1 MRRIPYILLAAAL
14 FLGCNPR
21 LSAPKL
27 AQHKEYIFGREFSRD
42 SIALSEQWWQMF
54 GDTTLNHL
62 VERALAQNKNIEI
75 AASRIEEARHNLI
88 TTRATYLPALSGE
101 ISAEGKYD
109 SATDNIAQT
118 YQILPQVSWEI
129 PLFGSLR
136 HATKSAKAQIE
147 YEVWQYRGVRLSL
160 EAEVA
165 NVYFTLLQYRQDLAI
180 AQRSSELRREMVT
193 LIDSLYHYGYASGVN
208 LEQARSLLYT
218 AEADIPLYE
227 KAIAQTLLSLA
238 TLTGDTPETYINV
251 GIGKSS
257 AVTNDYRPYDIAIGI
272 PSDLLHRRP
281 DVMSA
286 YYSMQECAANVGLAR
301 SARLPSVTLTL
312 YGGTA
317 TSNLGKL
324 FSSEGWIAD
333 ALAAIT
339 QPIYNFGGLRRRELA
354 AREAYKQSLLAYEQ
368 CYIEALSDVESALV
382 AITSSREELLRYA
395 GIVKSNRNI
404 AVMTYALYRNGLSDY
419 LDVIDA
425 ERSLYSS
432 QMQFENLV
440 AQQYIN
446 YINLCKA
453 LGGGGGEMRDE
464 RRETRDERRGTRDER
479 RKTKDEGR
487 ETREC
492 RMQN

>member
-1 MRRIPYILLAAAL
+1 MRKIAYILLVATL

-21 LSAPKL
+21 LSTPKL
-27 AQHKEYIFGREFSRD
+27 AQYREYIFDKEFSRD
-42 SIALSEQWWQMF
+42 STALSDQWWQMF
-54 GDTTLNHL
+54 GDTTLNRL
-62 VERALAQNKNIEI
+62 IERTLEQNKNIDI
-75 AASRIEEARHNLI
+75 AASRIKEAHHNLSV
-88 TTRATYLPALSGE
+88 TRATYLPALSGK
-101 ISAEGKYD
+101 ISAEGKYE
-109 SATDNIAQT
+109 SATDNIAQS

-129 PLFGSLR
+129 PLFGSLH

-147 YEVWQYRGVRLSL
+147 YEVWQYRGVCLSL

-165 NVYFTLLQYRQDLAI
+165 TTYFTILQYRQDLAI
-180 AQRSSELRREMVT
+180 AQHSCHLRREMVT

-238 TLTGDTPETYINV
+238 TLTGDTPETYINI
-251 GIGKSS
+251 GIGEYSTL
-257 AVTNDYRPYDIAIGI
+257 TNDYRPYDIDVGV

-281 DVMSA
+281 DVMAA
-286 YYSMQECAANVGLAR
+286 YYTMLECAANVGLAR

-317 TSNLGKL
+317 TSDAGRL
-324 FSSEGWIAD
+324 FSSEGWVAD

-354 AREAYKQSLLAYEQ
+354 AREAYKQSVLAYEQ
-368 CYIEALSDVESALV
+368 SYLEALSDVESALI

-446 YINLCKA
+446 CINLCKA
-453 LGGGGGEMRDE
+453 LGGGF
-464 RRETRDERRGTRDER
+464 
-479 RKTKDEGR
+479 
-487 ETREC
+487 
-492 RMQN
+492 